1 MQKAPIAKRTLPLKN
16 IYLIINCQQLSSQ
29 IASSI
34 ETTHTHLTHRKRNY

>member
-1 MQKAPIAKRTLPLKN
+1 MQKAPIAKRTLTLKKN

-34 ETTHTHLTHRKRNY
+34 ETTHTHLTHRK